1 MTKKKILLIIIV
13 AVLIL
18 LLIPYRKDMLW
29 DGGSVEYKSVLCKYT
44 KVHKLADG
52 NNGYYEGLKI
62 EFLGLKIFD
71 ITKYSQASILYI
83 CDTDPTGVNDI
94 ITKYFANN
102 QNASSNIT
110 SWGVDETNSKVIV
123 GMIDISNEK
132 QEEFINTVFE
142 SCGTAYIKLLHN
154 KRMIEFKESKVPQ
167 ISES

>member
-1 MTKKKILLIIIV
+1 MKKKKIIIVVIVIILII
-13 AVLIL
+13 L
-18 LLIPYRKDMLW
+18 LVPYRKDMLW

-44 KVHKLADG
+44 KVHIFTENYDG
-52 NNGYYEGLKI
+52 VYDGTKI

-71 ITKYSQASILYI
+71 STKAYQVSILYT
-83 CDTDPTGVNDI
+83 CDTHPTGVNDI

-123 GMIDISNEK
+123 GMIDISDEK

-142 SCGTAYIKLLHN
+142 NCGTAYIKLLHN

-167 ISES
+167 ISEQ

>member
-1 MTKKKILLIIIV
+1 MKKKKIIITITVV
-13 AVLIL
+13 ALIL
-18 LLIPYRKDMLW
+18 LLIPYRKEMLW
-29 DGGSVEYKSVLCKYT
+29 DGGSVEYKSILCKYT
-44 KVHKLADG
+44 KVHKYTE
-52 NNGYYEGLKI
+52 NYNGVYEGTKI

-71 ITKYSQASILYI
+71 STKVYQVSILYT
-83 CDTDPTGVNDI
+83 CDIYPNGVNDI

-142 SCGTAYIKLLHN
+142 NCGTAYIKLLHN
-154 KRMIEFKESKVPQ
+154 KRMIEFKVSKVPQ